1 MDRVSR
7 LAIID
12 RCIEILCIYHP
23 RSGFY
28 FGIRSFEKKKK
39 KLNLINM
46 EKSHL
51 SSVNNDNR
59 SIVYFLVFLVEL
71 YIKTDAISSVY
82 EVINIHRVII
92 YVPLSDKSKL
102 SVNDIM

>member
-1 MDRVSR
+1 
-7 LAIID
+7 
-12 RCIEILCIYHP
+12 
-23 RSGFY
+23 
-28 FGIRSFEKKKK
+28 
-39 KLNLINM
+39 M